1 MKRLAHAVILSIF
14 FSLPVKATP
23 NYDYINIKNCTLA
36 IEWRGDF
43 SPSQKDRLTEWLTT
57 VMMTTLLLNGELPRE
72 EVRIVLQPYAGRGA
86 VPFARILREQTE
98 GVLFYV
104 DPDESLSAFV
114 EDWTA
119 YHELSHLF
127 IPYPGYKDIWFSEGL
142 ASYYQNVLQGRA
154 SLLTRDEA
162 AAKLAAGFERG
173 KNDAGHARLT
183 LGELS
188 PLMRERGAFMRVYWS
203 GALYFLTADITL
215 RRLPPDDAR
224 PRTLDGVLREFSAC
238 CLMQPRNWTGMAIA
252 AEFDRI
258 AATTLFTTLY
268 RQFEQS
274 RALPEH
280 AEMLAAEEL
289 DAILAPQN
297 LNQSLAV
304 Q

>member
-1 MKRLAHAVILSIF
+1 MKRFAQAFFLAAF
-14 FSLPVKATP
+14 FSMPVIAAP
-23 NYDYINIKNCTLA
+23 EYQYISIEDCTLA
-36 IEWRGDF
+36 IEWRGEF
-43 SPSQKDRLTEWLTT
+43 SPEQKGHLTEWLIT
-57 VMMTTLLLNGELPRE
+57 VMTTTSLLYGELPRE
-72 EVRIVLQPYAGRGA
+72 EIRIVLQPYAGRGA
-86 VPFARILREQTE
+86 VPFARILREQPE

-104 DPDESLSAFV
+104 DPDEPLSAFV

-127 IPYPGYKDIWFSEGL
+127 IPYPGYRDIWFSEGL

-154 SLLTRDEA
+154 KLLTRDEA

-173 KNDAGHARLT
+173 KNDDSHALLT
-183 LGELS
+183 LGELG
-188 PLMRERGAFMRVYWS
+188 PVMREKRAFMRVYWS

-224 PRTLDGVLREFSAC
+224 PRTLDGVLREFAAC
-238 CLMQPRNWTGMAIA
+238 CLMQPRDWTGMAIA

-258 AATTLFTTLY
+258 AATNLFTTLY
-268 RQFEQS
+268 RQFELS
-274 RALPEH
+274 RTLPEPT
-280 AEMLAAEEL
+280 EMLAAKEL
-289 DAILAPQN
+289 DAILAPQK